1 MLSFCC
7 FSVLNQVSVL
17 WTTPRLPL
25 TLRGWL
31 DVFAWT
37 VPLNRFIMRFTYKR
51 FLGSSSRRPFCWWRS
66 SWVDLKLRL
75 CVKIRHWHW
84 QWDSEVHSVL
94 VLELWCFLCEMLQ
107 MCRFFFYIFLLK
119 KPWIISSDVLVSSRL
134 QVLKAWRTLMSLW
147 GLLLLTFL
155 LQLQVDNR
163 NVLCVLVIYVV
174 LKRTAEQSS

>member
-25 TLRGWL
+25 TLRWWL

-51 FLGSSSRRPFCWWRS
+51 FLGSSSHRPFCWWRS

-75 CVKIRHWHW
+75 SVKIWHWHW
-84 QWDSEVHSVL
+84 QWGPFITGSGALVFLVWDVTNVQVLFLHFLIKKTLNHFHSCA
-94 VLELWCFLCEMLQ
+94 CFLSTAGVE
-107 MCRFFFYIFLLK
+107 
-119 KPWIISSDVLVSSRL
+119 
-134 QVLKAWRTLMSLW
+134 TLMSLW

-163 NVLCVLVIYVV
+163 NDLCVLVIYIV
-174 LKRTAEQSS
+174 LKRAAEQSS